1 MTHERQGNV
10 AASVRQRLLDLSRER
25 GEDFQLILT
34 WYAAE
39 RFLYRLSLS
48 KYSKQF
54 ILKGAMLLNVWMDR
68 SHRPTR
74 DLDLAGYVDASPEQL
89 INLFQEIC
97 QVEVEEDGLQYDT
110 ESIQVNEIRANQEY
124 QGQRVRLVAYLETA
138 RIPVQIDIG
147 FGDVVTPDAEEI
159 SYPTLLDSPAPR
171 ILTYPPETVVAEKYQ
186 AMVALGILN
195 SRMKDFYDL
204 RMMSRKFTFDGSQ
217 LVDAI
222 KATFNRRRTE
232 ILGSAP
238 VALTDEFSMDRDR
251 VTQWKAFLKR
261 TGLENTAVDLPQTIE
276 ELRLFLIPPLQAAA
290 SGADFNL
297 EWARGGPWSTVGGK
311 D

>member
-1 MTHERQGNV
+1 
-10 AASVRQRLLDLSRER
+10 
-25 GEDFQLILT
+25 
-34 WYAAE
+34 
-39 RFLYRLSLS
+39 
-48 KYSKQF
+48 
-54 ILKGAMLLNVWMDR
+54 
-68 SHRPTR
+68 
-74 DLDLAGYVDASPEQL
+74 VDASPEQL

-97 QVEVEEDGLQYDT
+97 QVEVGEDGLQYDT
-110 ESIQVNEIRANQEY
+110 ESIQVNEIRENQEY

-171 ILTYPPETVVAEKYQ
+171 ILTYPPETVVSEKLQ

-204 RMMSRKFTFDGSQ
+204 SIISKQLTFDGPK

-222 KATFNRRRTE
+222 KATFKRRRTKIPE
-232 ILGSAP
+232 AAP
-238 VALTDEFSMDRDR
+238 MALTDEFSMDRDK
-251 VTQWKAFLKR
+251 VTQWKAFLTR
-261 TGLENTAVDLPQTIE
+261 SGLENTAVDLPQTIE

-290 SGADFNL
+290 SGGDFHL
-297 EWARGGPWSTVGGK
+297 EWTREGPWSTVGGK

>member
-1 MTHERQGNV
+1 VTNERLGNI

-39 RFLYRLSLS
+39 RFLYRLALS

-54 ILKGAMLLNVWMDR
+54 FLKGAMLLNVWMDR

-74 DLDLAGYVDASPEQL
+74 DLDFAGYVDASPEKL

-110 ESIQVNEIRANQEY
+110 ESIQVNEIRENQEY
-124 QGQRVRLVAYLETA
+124 QGQRVRLVAYLEAA

-159 SYPTLLDSPAPR
+159 SYPTLLESPAPR
-171 ILTYPPETVVAEKYQ
+171 ILTYPPETVVSEKFQ

-204 RMMSRKFTFDGSQ
+204 R
-217 LVDAI
+217 
-222 KATFNRRRTE
+222 
-232 ILGSAP
+232 AP
-238 VALTDEFSMDRDR
+238 IALTDEFSMDRDR
-251 VTQWKAFLKR
+251 VTQWKAFLTR
-261 TGLENTAVDLPQTIE
+261 TGLENTAVDLPQIIE
-276 ELRLFLIPPLQAAA
+276 ELKLFLIPPLQAAA
-290 SGADFNL
+290 SGGDFNL
-297 EWARGGPWSTVGGK
+297 EWTRGGPWSTVGEQ

>member
-1 MTHERQGNV
+1 VTNERPGNI

-39 RFLYRLSLS
+39 RFLYRLAQS

-54 ILKGAMLLNVWMDR
+54 ILKGAMLLNIWMDR

-89 INLFQEIC
+89 IDLFQEIC

-110 ESIQVNEIRANQEY
+110 ESIQVNEIRENQEY

-147 FGDVVTPDAEEI
+147 FG
-159 SYPTLLDSPAPR
+159 
-171 ILTYPPETVVAEKYQ
+171 LTYPPETVVSEKFQ

-204 RMMSRKFTFDGSQ
+204 RMMSKKFTFDGSQ

-222 KATFNRRRTE
+222 KATFHRRRTE
-232 ILGSAP
+232 ILGTAP
-238 VALTDEFSMDRDR
+238 VALTDEFSMDQDR
-251 VTQWKAFLKR
+251 VTQWKAFLTR
-261 TGLENTAVDLPQTIE
+261 TGLETTAGDLQQTIE

-290 SGADFNL
+290 SGGDFNL
-297 EWARGGPWSTVGGK
+297 EWTKGGPWSTVGGQ

>member
-1 MTHERQGNV
+1 MTNDSPGNV

-39 RFLYRLSLS
+39 RFLYRLALS
-48 KYSKQF
+48 KHSNQF

-74 DLDLAGYVDASPEQL
+74 DLDFAGYGEGSPERL
-89 INLFQEIC
+89 VNLFHEIC
-97 QVEVEEDGLQYDT
+97 QVEVEEDGLQYEA
-110 ESIQVNEIRANQEY
+110 ESIQVNEIRENQEY
-124 QGQRVRLVAYLETA
+124 QGKRVRLVAYLETA

-171 ILTYPPETVVAEKYQ
+171 ILVYPPETVVSEKLQ

-204 RMMSRKFTFDGSQ
+204 RIISKQLTFDG
-217 LVDAI
+217 
-222 KATFNRRRTE
+222 
-232 ILGSAP
+232 
-238 VALTDEFSMDRDR
+238 
-251 VTQWKAFLKR
+251 
-261 TGLENTAVDLPQTIE
+261 
-276 ELRLFLIPPLQAAA
+276 
-290 SGADFNL
+290 
-297 EWARGGPWSTVGGK
+297 
-311 D
+311 

>member
-1 MTHERQGNV
+1 VTNERPGNI

-39 RFLYRLSLS
+39 RFLYRLALS

-68 SHRPTR
+68 SHRSTR
-74 DLDLAGYVDASPEQL
+74 DLDFAGYVDASPEQL
-89 INLFQEIC
+89 IDLFQEIC

-110 ESIQVNEIRANQEY
+110 ESIQVNEIRENQEY
-124 QGQRVRLVAYLETA
+124 QGQRVKLVAYLETA

-159 SYPTLLDSPAPR
+159 TYPTLLDSPAPR
-171 ILTYPPETVVAEKYQ
+171 ILVYPPETVVSEKLQ

-204 RMMSRKFTFDGSQ
+204 KIISKQLTFDGPK

-222 KATFNRRRTE
+222 KATFNRRRTKIPE
-232 ILGSAP
+232 AAP
-238 VALTDEFSMDRDR
+238 MALTDEFSMDRDKA
-251 VTQWKAFLKR
+251 TQWKAFLTR
-261 TGLENTAVDLPQTIE
+261 SSLENTAVDLPQTIE
-276 ELRLFLIPPLQAAA
+276 ALRLFLIPPLQAAV
-290 SGADFNL
+290 SGGDFHL
-297 EWARGGPWSTVGGK
+297 EWTRGGPWSTVGGK